1 MLLPDE
7 FLFILIFW
15 TRLLGFIFFLLAEE
29 VSALAWLRLA
39 SVLATWPFGVLVPMA
54 GIVDWAWLA
63 LAARLRANSRLRIRF
78 IGIKVRNT

>member
-1 MLLPDE
+1 
-7 FLFILIFW
+7 
-15 TRLLGFIFFLLAEE
+15 
-29 VSALAWLRLA
+29 
-39 SVLATWPFGVLVPMA
+39 VLVPMA